1 MKITYKGDYALK
13 ILLNL
18 SLNYQKGLIQ
28 IKDISKK
35 EDIPI
40 KYLEQIVLIL
50 KGAGYIRSR
59 RGPYGGIQLAKAP
72 EKIKLGE
79 IIRLMDGTTAPITC
93 VSKTETSNCNDIQRC
108 PFRNIFVDIR
118 EYINNVVDNTN
129 FADMVDRVRKMS
141 MKSPDYSI

>member
-1 MKITYKGDYALK
+1 MRITYKGDYALK

-93 VSKTETSNCNDIQRC
+93 VSKTEKSNCNDIHRC
-108 PFRNIFVDIR
+108 PFRDVFVEIR
-118 EYINNVVDNTN
+118 ESINNIVDNTT
-129 FADMVDRVRKMS
+129 FADMVEKIRRMS
-141 MKSPDYSI
+141 TKSPDYSI